1 MNLGKHLL
9 FIVHAGGDLF
19 RGCSLQGDIVIRPC
33 LEEHNGGMSHFSSLA
48 LISVCFFSS
57 PEEIMNLQY
66 RMILDYT
73 ARVER
78 LHLGKHP
85 TKLTVDVAN
94 YIQHHMSELIT
105 AEKIAEELFLS
116 RPYLSRKFKEETG
129 ESLTDFILKE
139 KTEGSQTPPPLF
151 G

>member
-1 MNLGKHLL
+1 M
-9 FIVHAGGDLF
+9 
-19 RGCSLQGDIVIRPC
+19 
-33 LEEHNGGMSHFSSLA
+33 
-48 LISVCFFSS
+48 
-57 PEEIMNLQY
+57 
-66 RMILDYT
+66 
-73 ARVER
+73 ER

-139 KTEGSQTPPPLF
+139 KTEEAKRLLRYSDESLSAIGSYLGFSSASHFSRVFKTYVGSTPSEYREKHQ
-151 G
+151 